1 MNPVSDPLL
10 ARGVSHYY
18 SHPEYNSASD
28 AHDIAVLE
36 LDDALIFSDYVQPA
50 CLPTREPI
58 PKTVCEVAGWGSQVS
73 FRDLNIVLKKSRSR
87 QRSHLLMKFS
97 TRSVC
102 FMNICPTLSKFQISV
117 ALEGTPMS
125 IH

>member
-1 MNPVSDPLL
+1 MLQLCFNRIESFSRFFSRSVISYTLFFWYKERPALK

-18 SHPEYNSASD
+18 SHPEYNSQSD

-58 PKTVCEVAGWGSQVS
+58 AKTTCEVAGWGSQV
-73 FRDLNIVLKKSRSR
+73 
-87 QRSHLLMKFS
+87 
-97 TRSVC
+97 
-102 FMNICPTLSKFQISV
+102 FQ
-117 ALEGTPMS
+117 A
-125 IH
+125 H